1 MRITLAGHKDDQVTL
16 GHQVWCAILEL
27 GQMYGWRP
35 QGTRVEPQRRGTLSA
50 APWDGTYLMA
60 AGQLVADSDAQAL
73 AGALRRAL
81 DDVPDHDAME
91 PKQRTLHLPLGIVRV
106 ITTCEY
112 TPIELLSGANKRL
125 VEQLIGLA
133 ERSAFCIGAAPLPQ
147 VG

>member
-35 QGTRVEPQRRGTLSA
+35 QGTRVAPQRRGTLSA

-73 AGALRRAL
+73 AAPCAAPWMTRR
-81 DDVPDHDAME
+81 
-91 PKQRTLHLPLGIVRV
+91 
-106 ITTCEY
+106 ITTRWS
-112 TPIELLSGANKRL
+112 PSSA
-125 VEQLIGLA
+125 
-133 ERSAFCIGAAPLPQ
+133 RSTFRWGSCA
-147 VG
+147 